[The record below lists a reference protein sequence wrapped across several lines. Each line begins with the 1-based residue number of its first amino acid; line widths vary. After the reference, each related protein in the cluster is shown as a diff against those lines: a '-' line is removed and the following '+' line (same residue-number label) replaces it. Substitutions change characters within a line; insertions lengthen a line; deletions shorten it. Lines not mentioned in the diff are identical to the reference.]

1 LYEEIYQAVVDYL
14 EEQVEARGELYSET
28 LEKQLKSYFARI
40 QAGEKYPVDA
50 EVFRHYSFLAFNLRE
65 GGRRIYRERLVEL
78 YQEDEQL
85 KRAIDREVAELT
97 SRLIDGLEFA
107 GNISLL
113 R

>member
-1 LYEEIYQAVVDYL
+1 
-14 EEQVEARGELYSET
+14 
-28 LEKQLKSYFARI
+28 
-40 QAGEKYPVDA
+40 
-50 EVFRHYSFLAFNLRE
+50 
-65 GGRRIYRERLVEL
+65 LVEL